1 MNVRQCLVS
10 IFVSWI
16 RYYDCTFIREHE
28 KIGYV
33 EILEKKYY
41 ALGGDC
47 PYWQAGETI
56 LQRIVLTVRHCFKEL

>member
-33 EILEKKYY
+33 EMLEKKYY
-41 ALGGDC
+41 ALGGC
-47 PYWQAGETI
+47 G
-56 LQRIVLTVRHCFKEL
+56 